1 MQSLPFRGVGG
12 RLRGKSLYTIQCDSK
27 SNSGLS
33 WPRSLGRLTCIYLC
47 NMTYSVDA
55 LLIDN
60 VKRLYK
66 AELAI
71 KNGQARDIGNI
82 EHISNTTG

>member
-1 MQSLPFRGVGG
+1 MAA
-12 RLRGKSLYTIQCDSK
+12 
-27 SNSGLS
+27 
-33 WPRSLGRLTCIYLC
+33 
-47 NMTYSVDA
+47 MTSSVDV

-82 EHISNTTG
+82 GHISNTPR